1 MRAASRAAECGG
13 TRRDDEGGGGRGRGG
28 GSKQEQKCRRLSIY
42 SYFFYYFKFGKKQ
55 LVIALAT
62 VFTAWGVFASPTLT
76 KGKGFSGLHVAL
88 QQYWR
93 LI

>member
-13 TRRDDEGGGGRGRGG
+13 TRRDDEGRKRKRRRQQAGT
-28 GSKQEQKCRRLSIY
+28 KVQKIVNLFL
-42 SYFFYYFKFGKKQ
+42 FFYFKFGKKQ

-76 KGKGFSGLHVAL
+76 K
-88 QQYWR
+88 
-93 LI
+93 